1 MWPRQLG
8 ANSRR
13 SAIIDATAV
22 THTRPVG
29 GPSYGKLAQLGID
42 AEDEGLALMRRHG
55 IADGSRKKVLAAIDQ
70 RGARLDSADP
80 ATATLLDAL
89 LARDGAALLSYTTI
103 SRGSARSTMP
113 R

>member
-1 MWPRQLG
+1 
-8 ANSRR
+8 
-13 SAIIDATAV
+13 
-22 THTRPVG
+22 VG